1 MIAEMRRNEQF
12 SQLDVFKLD
21 IELFN
26 PSAEKLGK
34 LFQAFPVNG
43 DETRKSAAEI

>member
-12 SQLDVFKLD
+12 SQLDVFKLGT
-21 IELFN
+21 ELFN

-34 LFQAFPVNG
+34 LSGAFHVNVTKQ
-43 DETRKSAAEI
+43 EKSAPKI

>member
-21 IELFN
+21 IELLN
-26 PSAEKLGK
+26 PSAEKLG
-34 LFQAFPVNG
+34 
-43 DETRKSAAEI
+43 